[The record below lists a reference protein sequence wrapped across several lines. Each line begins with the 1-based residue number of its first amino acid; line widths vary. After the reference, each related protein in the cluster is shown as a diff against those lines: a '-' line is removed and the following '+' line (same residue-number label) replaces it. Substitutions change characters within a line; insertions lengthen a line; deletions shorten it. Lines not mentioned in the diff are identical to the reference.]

1 MKYPNS
7 SDDTCFN
14 VDVIDEVTEEELD
27 ALLDDSKPFLS
38 TSEKIS
44 DADSDREFEEFM
56 EVKFEEE
63 EEEETTEEEEKFEEI
78 IEIDQ
83 MKIKSS
89 LEEPPT
95 DLELK
100 RLPKNLEYAYL
111 EENSL
116 LPVVISSSLE
126 TIQKEKLVSVLK
138 KHKRAFA

>member
-14 VDVIDEVTEEELD
+14 IDVIDEVIEEELD

-63 EEEETTEEEEKFEEI
+63 EDETTEEEEKFEEI

-83 MKIKSS
+83 MKIKSP

-95 DLELK
+95 DL
-100 RLPKNLEYAYL
+100 
-111 EENSL
+111 
-116 LPVVISSSLE
+116 
-126 TIQKEKLVSVLK
+126 
-138 KHKRAFA
+138 